1 MLNVVMFNVF
11 MLNVIMLNAILLY
24 IILLNIIM
32 LNVAM
37 LSVVAPVINHQYFL
51 KINYLKKF
59 FQNEE
64 LEKLNILMCR
74 ISDDITSVG
83 CTIKLCTAFA
93 YTAMY

>member
-1 MLNVVMFNVF
+1 
-11 MLNVIMLNAILLY
+11 MLNVIMLNV
-24 IILLNIIM
+24 IM
-32 LNVAM
+32 LSVIKLNVVM

-59 FQNEE
+59 FQNKE

-83 CTIKLCTAFA
+83 CTIKPSSVFT
-93 YTAMY
+93 YTAM